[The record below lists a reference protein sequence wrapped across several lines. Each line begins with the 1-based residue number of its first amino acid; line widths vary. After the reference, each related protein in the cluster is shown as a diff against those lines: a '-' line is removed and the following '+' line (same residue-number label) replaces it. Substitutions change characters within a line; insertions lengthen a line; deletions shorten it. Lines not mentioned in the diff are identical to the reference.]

1 MALEVAM
8 QQPFYNIT
16 KAFQLASML
25 LKTSVKLAMLHMPLH
40 LLQCLAHLTCL
51 FHIACAPYLHILKIF
66 LGCICCPSKISIFQG
81 LLKALQTA
89 MKLFKV
95 VKFVRH
101 I

>member
-40 LLQCLAHLTCL
+40 LL
-51 FHIACAPYLHILKIF
+51 
-66 LGCICCPSKISIFQG
+66 
-81 LLKALQTA
+81 
-89 MKLFKV
+89 
-95 VKFVRH
+95 
-101 I
+101 